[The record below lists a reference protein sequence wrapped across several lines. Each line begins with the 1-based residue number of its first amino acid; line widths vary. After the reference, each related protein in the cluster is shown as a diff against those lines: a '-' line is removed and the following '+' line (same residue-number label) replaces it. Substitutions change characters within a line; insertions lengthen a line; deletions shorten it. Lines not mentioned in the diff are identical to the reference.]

1 MTLSEYGDQLHKW
14 CLEVE
19 DEGVRLFKSGVG
31 PAKCTG
37 LAIQIVEAR
46 REKSVLDR
54 SRLSVPGAFPLSRV

>member
-1 MTLSEYGDQLHKW
+1 MTLEQYETQLRGW
-14 CLEVE
+14 CLEVT
-19 DEGVRLFKSGVG
+19 DEGLRLFQSGVG

-54 SRLSVPGAFPLSRV
+54 SRLSVPGAFPLSRA